1 VQKIGIH
8 KRRNGTTRIG
18 HEGGREEGTQIIS
31 LKRFCCDHNSKKG
44 QAQTEIKGEEGD
56 LKIGT
61 HDALSKSLGKRHDE
75 LVHILR
81 PNVLEN
87 LTYAICTCVQFI
99 RVSSL

>member
-1 VQKIGIH
+1 MQKIGIH

-56 LKIGT
+56 LKEKARQT
-61 HDALSKSLGKRHDE
+61 KRGKKKRGMVK
-75 LVHILR
+75 LRGNWRKLTGGGLILYEKEVKEPLR
-81 PNVLEN
+81 GK
-87 LTYAICTCVQFI
+87 
-99 RVSSL
+99 